1 MGWNWCVVKIRTRCA
16 CGSLPVLA
24 RARYHAHMKSFS
36 SPPPAQVAYIGSA
49 PAEPPYL
56 PLPLMLTRVA
66 AGFPSPADDYVEQM
80 LDLNEY
86 CVRNA
91 PATFYL
97 RVEPDG
103 DSMID
108 VGIFPGDVLCV
119 DRSLHA
125 QSGDIIIAALDGG
138 FTVKELG
145 FVDGA
150 PLLIPHNATYKA
162 QPVSADSDFEIVGVV
177 TAVIRKLR
185 RGKASHVRPD

>member
-1 MGWNWCVVKIRTRCA
+1 
-16 CGSLPVLA
+16 
-24 RARYHAHMKSFS
+24 MKSFS
-36 SPPPAQVAYIGSA
+36 SPPPAQVAYVGSA

-108 VGIFPGDVLCV
+108 AGIFP
-119 DRSLHA
+119 
-125 QSGDIIIAALDGG
+125 GDIIIAALDGG

-150 PLLIPHNATYKA
+150 PLLIPHNVAYKT
-162 QPVSADSDFEIVGVV
+162 QPVSVDSDFEIVGVV

-185 RGKASHVRPD
+185 RGKTSHVRPD

>member
-1 MGWNWCVVKIRTRCA
+1 MQ
-16 CGSLPVLA
+16 A
-24 RARYHAHMKSFS
+24 RARYHAHMKSLS
-36 SPPPAQVAYIGSA
+36 SPLAAIAAFEPISEVQIAYIGSA

-108 VGIFPGDVLCV
+108 AGIFPGDVLCV
-119 DRSLHA
+119 DRSLQA

-150 PLLIPHNATYKA
+150 PLLIPHNAAYKA

-185 RGKASHVRPD
+185 RGKAAHVRTD

>member
-1 MGWNWCVVKIRTRCA
+1 
-16 CGSLPVLA
+16 
-24 RARYHAHMKSFS
+24 MKTLS
-36 SPPPAQVAYIGSA
+36 SSSSATVAASKPISEALVAYISSA

-108 VGIFPGDVLCV
+108 AGIFPGDVLCV

-150 PLLIPHNATYKA
+150 PLLIPHNVAYKA

-185 RGKASHVRPD
+185 RGKARHDRSD

>member
-1 MGWNWCVVKIRTRCA
+1 
-16 CGSLPVLA
+16 
-24 RARYHAHMKSFS
+24 MKSHCPPLPATSAVS
-36 SPPPAQVAYIGSA
+36 SSDPIPLVQIAYIGSA
-49 PAEPPYL
+49 PVEPPYL

-66 AGFPSPADDYVEQM
+66 AGFPSPSPADDYVEQM

-97 RVEPDG
+97 RVESDG

-108 VGIFPGDVLCV
+108 AGIFPGDVLCV
-119 DRSLHA
+119 DRSLQA

-145 FVDGA
+145 FIDGA
-150 PLLIPHNATYKA
+150 PLLIPHNAAYKA
-162 QPVSADSDFEIVGVV
+162 QPVSADSNFEIVGVV

-185 RGKASHVRPD
+185 RGKVSHVRPD